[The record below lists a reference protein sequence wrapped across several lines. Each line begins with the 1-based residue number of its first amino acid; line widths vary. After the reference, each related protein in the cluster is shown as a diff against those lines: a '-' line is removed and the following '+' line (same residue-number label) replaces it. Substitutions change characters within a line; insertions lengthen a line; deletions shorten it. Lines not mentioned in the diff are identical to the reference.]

1 MLSIICIVLAIV
13 FLVIF
18 VSAYLSA
25 HDSAMKKRFQRL
37 GIYTVGGLLV
47 VGLLAGMFVT
57 IDAGNR
63 GVLLR
68 FGKVAGVMGEGLN
81 VKLPFIDVVEQM
93 SVKTQLFE
101 SKASAAS
108 KDLQDVITTIAV
120 NYKLRPESVGEV
132 YSTIGRS
139 YIDTIAKP
147 SIQEVVKSITSK
159 FNAEDLILNREEVK
173 TAIAD
178 ELTKRLA
185 ERNII
190 AEAVNITDFQFSEE
204 FTKAIESKV
213 VAVQKVLE
221 AENKLRQVEVEARQA
236 EQKAKGEAAAAIATA
251 EGQGKAITI
260 VTDAQVE
267 ANKKIA
273 ESLNKDVLQYILIDR
288 LGKDIKVI
296 VIPAGQN
303 LALGDIGNLG
313 SVVTP

>member
-1 MLSIICIVLAIV
+1 MLSTICMVLAV
-13 FLVIF
+13 VALVIF
-18 VSAYLSA
+18 LSAYLGA
-25 HDSAMKKRFQRL
+25 HERSVKQRFKL
-37 GIYTVGGLLV
+37 MGIYSVSGLV
-47 VGLLAGMFVT
+47 IIGLLAGMFVT

-68 FGKVAGVMGEGLN
+68 FGKVAGVLGEGLN
-81 VKLPFIDVVEQM
+81 VKLPFVDVVEQM

-101 SKASAAS
+101 AKATAAS

-120 NYKLRPESVGEV
+120 NYKLKPEAVGVV

-139 YIDTIAKP
+139 YIETIALP
-147 SIQEVVKSITSK
+147 SIQEVVKSITSG
-159 FNAEDLILNREEVK
+159 FNAEDLILKRTEVK
-173 TAIAD
+173 AEITN

-185 ERNII
+185 ERNIL
-190 AEAVNITDFQFSEE
+190 AEAVNITDFQFSSE

-236 EQKAKGEAAAAIATA
+236 EQKAKGEAAAAIAAA

-260 VTDAQVE
+260 VTDAQVA
-267 ANKKIA
+267 ANQKIA
-273 ESLNKDVLQYILIDR
+273 ESLNKDVLQYIFIDR

-296 VIPAGQN
+296 VIPAGQD
-303 LALGDIGNLG
+303 LALGDIG
-313 SVVTP
+313 SIVTPQP

>member
-1 MLSIICIVLAIV
+1 MFSVIFIVLAVIALIV
-13 FLVIF
+13 FGLAYIGIHERNAKNRLRTIGISVVGILVI
-18 VSAYLSA
+18 
-25 HDSAMKKRFQRL
+25 M
-37 GIYTVGGLLV
+37 
-47 VGLLAGMFVT
+47 GLLAGMFVT
-57 IDAGNR
+57 VNAGNR

-81 VKLPFIDVVEQM
+81 VKMPFIDAVEQM

-101 SKASAAS
+101 SKATSAS

-120 NYKLRPESVGEV
+120 NYKLKPEAVGIV

-139 YIDTIAKP
+139 YIDTIARP
-147 SIQEVVKSITSK
+147 SIQEVVKSITSG
-159 FNAEDLILNREEVK
+159 FNAEDLILKRTEVK
-173 TAIAD
+173 AEITI
-178 ELTKRLA
+178 ELTRRLA
-185 ERNII
+185 ERNIL
-190 AEAVNITDFQFSEE
+190 AEDVNITDFQFSEE

-296 VIPAGQN
+296 VIPAGQD
-303 LALGDIGNLG
+303 LALGDIGSL
-313 SVVTP
+313 VTK

>member
-1 MLSIICIVLAIV
+1 MLSTIFIVLAAIALVV
-13 FLVIF
+13 FL
-18 VSAYLSA
+18 SAYLGA
-25 HDSAMKKRFQRL
+25 QERGVKQRFKRM
-37 GIYTVGGLLV
+37 GIFIVGGLIVIGILS
-47 VGLLAGMFVT
+47 GMFLTV
-57 IDAGNR
+57 DAGNR

-68 FGKVAGVMGEGLN
+68 FGKVAGVLGEGLN
-81 VKLPFIDVVEQM
+81 VKLPFIDKVEQM
-93 SVKTQLFE
+93 SVKTHLFE

-120 NYKLRPESVGEV
+120 NYKLKPEAVGIV

-139 YIDTIAKP
+139 YIETIAQP
-147 SIQEVVKSITSK
+147 CIQEVVKSVTSG
-159 FNAEDLILNREEVK
+159 FDAEDLILKRAEVK
-173 TAIAD
+173 TEITN

-190 AEAVNITDFQFSEE
+190 AEAVNITNFEFSTE
-204 FTKAIESKV
+204 FTNAIESKV

-236 EQKAKGEAAAAIATA
+236 EQKAKGEAAAAIAAA
-251 EGQGKAITI
+251 EWQGRAITI

-296 VIPAGQN
+296 VTPAGQN
-303 LALGDIGNLG
+303 LALGDIG
-313 SVVTP
+313 SIVTPP

>member
-1 MLSIICIVLAIV
+1 MLSTVCLVLAVIA
-13 FLVIF
+13 LVVF
-18 VSAYLSA
+18 VSAYLGVREHSV
-25 HDSAMKKRFQRL
+25 KQRFKRM
-37 GIYTVGGLLV
+37 GIISVGGLV
-47 VGLLAGMFVT
+47 IVGLLAGMFVT

-81 VKLPFIDVVEQM
+81 VKLPFIDVVEEM

-101 SKASAAS
+101 SKATAAS

-120 NYKLRPESVGEV
+120 NYKLKPEAVGIV

-139 YIDTIAKP
+139 YIDTIARP
-147 SIQEVVKSITSK
+147 SIQEVVKSITSG
-159 FNAEDLILNREEVK
+159 FNAEDLILKRTEVK
-173 TAIAD
+173 AEITT

-190 AEAVNITDFQFSEE
+190 AEAVNITDFQFSSE

-236 EQKAKGEAAAAIATA
+236 EQKAKGEAAAAIAAA
-251 EGQGKAITI
+251 EGQGRAITI

-267 ANKKIA
+267 ANKKISD
-273 ESLNKDVLQYILIDR
+273 SLTREVLQYILIDR
-288 LGKDIKVI
+288 LGQDIKVI
-296 VIPAGQN
+296 VIPAGQD
-303 LALGDIGNLG
+303 LALGDIG
-313 SVVTP
+313 SIVTPQP

>member
-1 MLSIICIVLAIV
+1 MLSTIFIVLAAIALVV
-13 FLVIF
+13 FL
-18 VSAYLSA
+18 SAYLGA
-25 HDSAMKKRFQRL
+25 QERGVKQRFKRM
-37 GIYTVGGLLV
+37 GIFIVGGLIVIGILS
-47 VGLLAGMFVT
+47 GMFLTV
-57 IDAGNR
+57 DAGNR

-68 FGKVAGVMGEGLN
+68 FGKVAGVLGEGLN
-81 VKLPFIDVVEQM
+81 VKLPFIDKVEQM
-93 SVKTQLFE
+93 SVKTHLFE

-120 NYKLRPESVGEV
+120 NYKLKPEAVGIV

-139 YIDTIAKP
+139 YIETIAQP
-147 SIQEVVKSITSK
+147 CIQEVVKSVTSG
-159 FNAEDLILNREEVK
+159 FDAEDLILKRAEVK
-173 TAIAD
+173 TEITN

-190 AEAVNITDFQFSEE
+190 AEAVNITNFEFSTE
-204 FTKAIESKV
+204 FTNAIESKV

-236 EQKAKGEAAAAIATA
+236 EQKAKGEAAAAIAAA
-251 EGQGKAITI
+251 EWQGRAITI

-303 LALGDIGNLG
+303 LALGDIV
-313 SVVTP
+313 SITP

>member
-1 MLSIICIVLAIV
+1 MLSTICLVLAVIA
-13 FLVIF
+13 LVIF
-18 VSAYLSA
+18 LSAYLGVREQSV
-25 HDSAMKKRFQRL
+25 KQRFKRM
-37 GIYTVGGLLV
+37 GIISVGSLV
-47 VGLLAGMFVT
+47 VIGLLAGMFVT

-81 VKLPFIDVVEQM
+81 VKLPFIDVVESM

-101 SKASAAS
+101 SKATAAS

-120 NYKLRPESVGEV
+120 NYKLKPEAVGIV

-139 YIDTIAKP
+139 YIDTIARP
-147 SIQEVVKSITSK
+147 SIQEVVKSITSG
-159 FNAEDLILNREEVK
+159 FNAEDLILKRTEVK
-173 TAIAD
+173 TEITT

-190 AEAVNITDFQFSEE
+190 AEAVNITDFQFSSE

-236 EQKAKGEAAAAIATA
+236 EQKAKGEAAAAIAAA
-251 EGQGKAITI
+251 EGQGRAITI

-273 ESLNKDVLQYILIDR
+273 DSLTKDVLQYIFIDR
-288 LGKDIKVI
+288 LGQDIKVI
-296 VIPAGQN
+296 VIPAGQD
-303 LALGDIGNLG
+303 LALGDIG
-313 SVVTP
+313 SIVTK